1 MFVSYHTETA
11 LSVGV
16 FIHQRMLINPHA
28 VSHVSMN
35 ICPHSVAH
43 EGIEGSWRAF
53 LMMNSRSLE
62 QILTRSILILRS
74 FIENPTAPVP
84 RRLLFAPLWHAAT
97 LSGEVYEHGR

>member
-1 MFVSYHTETA
+1 
-11 LSVGV
+11 
-16 FIHQRMLINPHA
+16 
-28 VSHVSMN
+28 
-35 ICPHSVAH
+35 
-43 EGIEGSWRAF
+43 
-53 LMMNSRSLE
+53 MMNSRSLE